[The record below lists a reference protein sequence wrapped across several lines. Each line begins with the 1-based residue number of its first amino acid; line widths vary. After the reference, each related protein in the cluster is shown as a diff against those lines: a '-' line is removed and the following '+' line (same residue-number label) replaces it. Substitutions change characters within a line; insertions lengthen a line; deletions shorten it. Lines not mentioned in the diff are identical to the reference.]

1 MTDIVNWPIV
11 TIVLG
16 GIAILAFRPAL
27 SRLIDRLKSASK
39 EGIQFE
45 RPQDSAGSVVSL
57 PFVEIMS
64 LPLSPSA
71 ALREKV
77 IDEQL
82 HALPIQE
89 PIQQAKALI
98 RVLAITRVNL
108 EFTNIVLR
116 IFGSQITL
124 LNHLSALPQGL
135 TIHEATAVFLLAQS
149 SFVELHAHRTV
160 DEWLAYLTTSQL
172 VAASE
177 PATITIT
184 QYGRD
189 FLKYLIDESLTFPRY
204 G

>member
-27 SRLIDRLKSASK
+27 SRLIDRLQSASK

-45 RPQDSAGSVVSL
+45 RPQGNASTVLSL

-77 IDEQL
+77 INDQL
-82 HALPIQE
+82 HTLPIQE
-89 PIQQAKALI
+89 PTQQATALI

-108 EFTNIVLR
+108 EFTNIAFR
-116 IFGSQITL
+116 IFGSQLTF
-124 LNHLSALPQGL
+124 LNHLSSFPQGITL
-135 TIHEATAVFLLAQS
+135 SEATEVFRLAQS
-149 SFVELHAHRTV
+149 DFAEFHAHRTA
-160 DEWLAYLTTSQL
+160 DEWLGYLMTTQL
-172 VAASE
+172 VAISE
-177 PATITIT
+177 SNVIIT

-189 FLKYLIDESLTFPRY
+189 FLKFLIDESLTFSRY